1 MSAANNEILLYAV
14 GDVAPSREDPDT
26 LFDNVRGELS
36 KADIS
41 FCQLE
46 INLTEHGSRLP
57 QARHTDRTHPT
68 AAQALQRAGFTVVSW
83 AGNHCMD
90 WGREGF
96 FDTIDALKA
105 AKLNVVGAGATIK
118 EAREPVIIETKGQ
131 RVAFL
136 AYSSI
141 LPMGY
146 WAEENRQGC
155 APMRAWTLYEQIEH
169 DQPGTPSRIHTFAN
183 RDDLAALQDDIRKA
197 KQRADVVMVS
207 LHWGIHF
214 VPAMIAQYQ
223 PEVGRAAIDAGADVI
238 LGHHAHI
245 LKGVEIYK
253 GKPIIYSLC
262 NFAVDLHMD
271 KAHAESKGFKEI
283 QSLHPNWQP
292 DFESSYNFPADAR
305 RTVVAKC
312 IIAGGKVQRVALI
325 PAYVNR
331 QSQPEM
337 LVASDPRF
345 AEVVDYL
352 EGVTQMAGLNATYQR
367 DGNEVVIA

>member
-1 MSAANNEILLYAV
+1 VGKDILLYAV
-14 GDVAPSREDPDT
+14 GDIAPSRKDPDT
-26 LFDNVRGELS
+26 LFDNVRGELT
-36 KADIS
+36 KADIA

-46 INLTEHGSRLP
+46 INLTERGSRLP
-57 QARHTDRTHPT
+57 QCRHTDRTHPST
-68 AAQALQRAGFTVVSW
+68 AHAIKRAGFNVVSW

-96 FDTIDALKA
+96 FDTIEALKA
-105 AKLNVVGAGATIK
+105 ADLMVVGAGANIVQ
-118 EAREPVIIETKGQ
+118 AREPVIVETKGQ

-136 AYSSI
+136 AYSTI
-141 LPMGY
+141 LPMSY
-146 WAEENRQGC
+146 WAEENRPGC
-155 APMRAWTLYEQIEH
+155 APMRAWTYYEQIEH
-169 DQPGTPSRIHTFAN
+169 DQPGTPCRIHTFAN
-183 RDDLAALQDDIRKA
+183 RDDLAALQSDIAKA
-197 KQRADVVMVS
+197 KQQADVVMVS

-214 VPAMIAQYQ
+214 VPAVIAQYQ

-245 LKGVEIYK
+245 LKGVEVYK

-283 QSLHPNWQP
+283 QTLHPNWVP
-292 DFESSYNFPADAR
+292 DFESSYNFPADSR

-312 IIAGGKVQRVALI
+312 VIADGKVRRVSLV

-337 LVASDPRF
+337 LKASDPRF
-345 AEVVDYL
+345 TEVVEYL
-352 EGVTQMAGLNATYQR
+352 EEMTRMAHLNGVYRR
-367 DGNEVVIA
+367 DGDEVVIAD

>member
-1 MSAANNEILLYAV
+1 MSTEVLLYAV
-14 GDVAPSREDPDT
+14 GDIAPSRKDPDT
-26 LFDNVRGELS
+26 LFENVRGELT
-36 KADIS
+36 KADIA

-46 INLTEHGSRLP
+46 INLTERGSRLP
-57 QARHTDRTHPT
+57 QCRHTDRTHPS
-68 AAQALQRAGFTVVSW
+68 AAHAIKRAGFNVVSW

-96 FDTIDALKA
+96 FDTIDALRA
-105 AKLNVVGAGATIK
+105 ANLNVVGAGANIAQ
-118 EAREPVIIETKGQ
+118 AREPVIVETKGQ

-141 LPMGY
+141 LPMCY
-146 WAEENRQGC
+146 WAEENRPGC
-155 APMRAWTLYEQIEH
+155 APMRAWTYYEQIEH
-169 DQPGTPSRIHTFAN
+169 DQPGTPCRIHTFAN
-183 RDDLAALQDDIRKA
+183 RDDLAALQNDIANA
-197 KQRADVVMVS
+197 KQRADVVLVS

-214 VPAMIAQYQ
+214 IPADIAQYQ

-283 QSLHPNWQP
+283 QTLHPSWVP
-292 DFESSYNFPADAR
+292 DFDSSYNFPADSR

-312 IIAGGKVQRVALI
+312 IIADGKVQRVSLV

-337 LVASDPRF
+337 LKASDPRF
-345 AEVVDYL
+345 DEVVAYL
-352 EGVTQMAGLNATYQR
+352 EEMTQMANLNGTYR
-367 DGNEVVIA
+367 REGDEVVIA

>member
-1 MSAANNEILLYAV
+1 VNDELLLYAV
-14 GDVAPSREDPDT
+14 GDIAPSRKDPDT
-26 LFDNVRGELS
+26 LFDNVRDELR
-36 KADIS
+36 KADIA

-46 INLTEHGSRLP
+46 INLTDRGSRLP
-57 QARHTDRTHPT
+57 QCRHTDRAPPST
-68 AAQALQRAGFTVVSW
+68 AQAIQRAGFNVVSW

-96 FDTIDALKA
+96 FDTIDALKE
-105 AKLNVVGAGATIK
+105 AKLNVVGVGANIVQ
-118 EAREPVIIETKGQ
+118 AREPVIVEAKGQ

-141 LPMGY
+141 LPMCY
-146 WAEENRQGC
+146 WAEENRPGC
-155 APMRAWTLYEQIEH
+155 APMRAWTHYEQIEH
-169 DQPGTPSRIHTFAN
+169 DQPGTPCRIHTFAN
-183 RDDLAALQDDIRKA
+183 RDDLAALKSDIAKA
-197 KQRADVVMVS
+197 KLRADVVMVS

-214 VPAMIAQYQ
+214 VPATIAQYQ

-245 LKGVEIYK
+245 LKGVELYK

-271 KAHAESKGFKEI
+271 KAHAESKGFREI
-283 QSLHPNWQP
+283 QTLHPNWQP
-292 DFESSYNFPADAR
+292 DFDSSYNFPADAR

-312 IIAGGKVQRVALI
+312 LIKGGKVLRVSLI
-325 PAYVNR
+325 PTYVNR

-337 LVASDPRF
+337 LKASDPRF
-345 AEVVDYL
+345 NEVVQYL
-352 EGVTQMAGLNATYQR
+352 EEMTLAANLNGTFRR
-367 DGNEVVIA
+367 DGDEVVIA